1 MALLEMRN
9 ICKRFN
15 TVIALDKV
23 DFNLDQ
29 GEVVSLLGENGAGKT
44 TLMKVLYGMVKPDE
58 GEICFS
64 GNRVTID
71 KPSAAIKLGIY
82 MVHQH
87 FMLMPAMTVVENI
100 IVGEETGKGILL
112 DKKEALDRVQ
122 SLIEEY
128 NFDIDANAKV
138 AGLSVGQCQRVELL
152 KALYREADILILD
165 EPTAV
170 LTPTEVE
177 ELFAAVR
184 KLKVAGK
191 SIVIITHK
199 LKETMAIADR
209 VCVLRNGCM
218 VEEDILPEHTCAAEL
233 SRLMVGR
240 LVDLEVRHPAQ
251 QIGSVVLSAN
261 DISINYGQ
269 GNCLKHI
276 TLNVKAGEILGIAGV
291 EGNGQSLLLR
301 TLTGLESGEF
311 IHIKLDGV
319 EMKCSPKVFLSSGIG
334 HIPEDRTTMGI
345 VGDMSI
351 KDNLILGY
359 HRQKSFSLYG
369 LRRDREIKSNAIQLV
384 GKNAIKTDSIDT
396 PVKSLSG
403 GNQQKVM
410 LARTFSQP
418 LRALIIAQPTRG
430 VDVGAM
436 EYIHNQILSLR
447 DQGVAI
453 LLVSADLDEVCT
465 LSDRIAVIYE
475 GEIVRECLPGEL
487 SKVELGLY
495 MTGSSGKSA
504 VK

>member
-1 MALLEMRN
+1 MALLEMHN

-15 TVIALDKV
+15 AVIALDKV
-23 DFNLDQ
+23 DFILDQ

-58 GEICFS
+58 GEICYS
-64 GNRVTID
+64 GNRVIID

-87 FMLMPAMTVVENI
+87 FMLMPAMTVVENV
-100 IVGEETGKGILL
+100 IVGEETGKGIWL

-122 SLIEEY
+122 ALIKEY

-138 AGLSVGQCQRVELL
+138 ASLSVGQCQRVELL
-152 KALYREADILILD
+152 KALYREAEILILD

-177 ELFAAVR
+177 DLFAAVR
-184 KLKVAGK
+184 KLKYSGK

-218 VEEDILPEHTCAAEL
+218 VEKDIVPENTCAAEL

-251 QIGSVVLSAN
+251 RIGDVVLSAGE
-261 DISINYGQ
+261 ISINYGQ
-269 GNCLKHI
+269 GNCLKNI
-276 TLNVKAGEILGIAGV
+276 TLNVRSGEILGIAGV

-301 TLTGLESGEF
+301 TLTGLESGES
-311 IHIKLDGV
+311 ICIKLDGEV
-319 EMKCSPKVFLSSGIG
+319 MKCSPKAFLDSGIG

-359 HRQKSFSLYG
+359 HRQKTFSRRG
-369 LRRDREIKSNAIQLV
+369 LRMEHEIKSNAIQLV
-384 GKNAIKTDSIDT
+384 GRYAIKTDSIDM
-396 PVKSLSG
+396 PIKALSG

-436 EYIHNQILSLR
+436 EYIHNQILTLR

-453 LLVSADLDEVCT
+453 LLVSADLDEVCV

-475 GEIVRECLPGEL
+475 GEIVRECLPDEL
-487 SKVELGLY
+487 NKVELGLY
-495 MTGSSGKSA
+495 MTGNNGEFA
-504 VK
+504 E